1 VGHRLRIAVLVGLAF
16 LLPAGAAAVPRDGAQ
31 DAALAHIENL
41 RAQGKV
47 SEALAAYD
55 AAIVAAEKAG
65 ERARVS
71 KLAHD
76 AAIFAMLLERYDVA
90 EKRARRALAVE
101 ITVTGARSGNVA
113 AILNT
118 LAQILESQGRS
129 AEAVAEATKAV
140 AIAREAFGAEHP
152 NVGATLSTLGKVQAA
167 GGDAAAAEA
176 TFQSAIKI
184 EEKGLGSD
192 HPAVAGSLNDLAALY
207 RGQYRLEEAERLQK
221 RVVGIALK
229 AYGENHPNHA
239 TALSALGRNY
249 LDQARWDDANAVLT
263 RALDIQRRVMGD
275 KHNDTADTWSDLA
288 WAEMGREDFKAA
300 QGKFVRS
307 LEVREAAATRNDEAA
322 AKGLSSL
329 ARALRAAAEGSRG
342 GRLQLMAE
350 AEKQSRRAVAVA
362 EKAGLAKRPWM
373 ATVLVG
379 LGDAVLAQG
388 RAAEAEKLA
397 EYALGLTQLG
407 NLSRAAGLRLRAEA
421 RLQQGKVDLALTDA
435 DLSAGIFKDL
445 RTRAGLASMRGEA
458 ALAINDRDSYVVG
471 LRAASAVQ
479 AQNTSLYKPER
490 EKGFDFAQRAAS
502 GVTAHAVWRM
512 AARFAAKNDRIAKLL
527 REQQA
532 LILRLPEVE
541 AQYVRLISS
550 SDATARRE
558 ATKRAFESTAIRDR
572 LRQLDTD
579 LYGGFG
585 PYASLAD
592 PQPVTISGLQG
603 GGTTEGDGEVPP
615 ALLQPDEAVVQFVVT
630 EQDGF
635 VFAVS
640 REKIVFEKLH
650 IVDAIMREDIA
661 KLRQQ
666 LDPAYWNVLPPNISA
681 FDRALAYRLYQQI
694 WKPIEGVVAGKAKVF
709 VVADGPLTSLPLSVL
724 VTAPPAGGA
733 EGDRNP
739 QVLRDTPWLVKRH
752 ALITLPS
759 ISSLGALR
767 YFAARTGG
775 TEPFSGFGDP
785 ALGDPDDQ
793 RGGARRRGVA
803 SFFRGA
809 SPDPARLAELGS
821 LPATAGE
828 LKTLAAAS
836 GGDAA
841 KDLWLGARAT
851 ETAVKRAAL
860 SRKRVVA
867 FSTHGLMAGEI
878 GQGEPGLVMTL
889 PKKASALDDGFLGA
903 SEIAHLK
910 LGAEWV
916 VLSACN
922 TAAGDR
928 PGAAGLSGLSRAF
941 FLAGAK
947 SMLVSHWSV
956 WDDASAALTTGTLA
970 RLKAK
975 QAPDRAQALRQA
987 QLALMADKNQPR
999 FAHPAAWAPFVL
1011 VGEAIEK

>member
-1 VGHRLRIAVLVGLAF
+1 VGHRLRFAVLVGVAF
-16 LLPAGAAAVPRDGAQ
+16 LLPADASAVPQDGAQ

-55 AAIVAAEKAG
+55 AAIVVAEKAG
-65 ERARVS
+65 DRARVS

-76 AAIFAMLLERYDVA
+76 AAIFAMLLERYDDA
-90 EKRARRALAVE
+90 AKRARKALAVE
-101 ITVTGARSGNVA
+101 TAVTGARSGNVA

-129 AEAVAEATKAV
+129 AEALAEATKAV

-167 GGDAAAAEA
+167 DGDAAAAEA
-176 TFQSAIKI
+176 TFLSAIKI
-184 EEKGLGSD
+184 EEKGLGAD

-263 RALDIQRRVMGD
+263 RALDIRRKVLGD
-275 KHNDTADTWSDLA
+275 KHNDTADTWNDLA
-288 WAEMGREDFKAA
+288 WADMGRGDFKAA
-300 QGKFVRS
+300 QSKFVRS

-329 ARALRAAAEGSRG
+329 ARALRAAAEESRG

-350 AEKQSRRAVAVA
+350 AEKQSMRAVAVA
-362 EKAGLAKRPWM
+362 QKPGFERRPWM

-397 EYALGLTQLG
+397 ERALGLTQLG
-407 NLSRAAGLRLRAEA
+407 NLSRAAALRLRAQA
-421 RLQQGKVDLALTDA
+421 RLQQGKIDLALTDA
-435 DLSAGIFKDL
+435 GLSTDIFEDL
-445 RTRAGLASMRGEA
+445 RTRAGLAGMRGEA
-458 ALAINDRDSYVVG
+458 ALAINDRDTYEVG
-471 LRAASAVQ
+471 LRAASAVH
-479 AQNTSLYKPER
+479 ARERSTGYSSER
-490 EKGFDFAQRAAS
+490 EKGFEFAQRAAS

-512 AARFAAKNDRIAKLL
+512 AARFAAKNDGTAKLL

-541 AQYVRLISS
+541 AQYARLISS
-550 SDATARRE
+550 SDATARSEAVTRARE
-558 ATKRAFESTAIRDR
+558 SENIRNR

-579 LYGGFG
+579 LSGEFG
-585 PYASLAD
+585 PYAALAD
-592 PQPVTISGLQG
+592 PQPLTIGSLQG
-603 GGTTEGDGEVPP
+603 GVSSQEEGEVP
-615 ALLQPDEAVVQFVVT
+615 ALLQADEAVVQFVVT
-630 EQDGF
+630 EQDGY

-640 REKIVFEKLH
+640 REKVVFEKLH

-666 LDPAYWNVLPPNISA
+666 LDPSYWNVLPPNISA

-694 WKPIEGVVAGKAKVF
+694 WKPVEGVVAGKAKVF

-724 VTAPPAGGA
+724 VTAPPTGGVD
-733 EGDRNP
+733 GDRNP

-828 LKTLAAAS
+828 LKNLAAAS

-903 SEIAHLK
+903 SEIADLK

-987 QLALMADKNQPR
+987 QLALMADKKQPR